1 MLYDYSTSAVKRKAL
16 YRMSLI
22 LYGCPRI
29 QILVVLTCCFIQ
41 VTVLQSR
48 DEAEETRE
56 VALGQADGGGDL

>member
-16 YRMSLI
+16 YRISLI
-22 LYGCPRI
+22 LYEYPRI
-29 QILVVLTCCFIQ
+29 QILEELTCCFIQ
-41 VTVLQSR
+41 VTVLQAW

>member
-22 LYGCPRI
+22 LYEYPRI
-29 QILVVLTCCFIQ
+29 QILEEPTCCFIQ